1 MRELSKALSYSFT
14 TKHKYLHLRFLYRNI
29 SMKNY
34 SQIEA
39 RLQQELIVLK
49 NKKNKLSNIRL
60 ICFLIAVIFFI
71 IYATKDHFLSLIIA
85 FIAVFVLIILVVISS
100 KISSEFDYTKQAL
113 MIISQLFINDRD
125 DDYET
130 DNVQFDNVY
139 NKDLDILE
147 GKSLFNRINKT
158 QTRLGNNQLKTYLSN
173 LLLSKDEIIKR
184 QEAFKELSQKH
195 EWIVKFLTFSKRL
208 NMNQSALFK
217 YENRVFKNQAIRFI
231 PIIFASINIGV
242 FIYLVV
248 NGFPKKDVF
257 YWLVSAIVF
266 ANIIN
271 FIFRNQLAKLS
282 AYTNMKANELSN
294 LNEIFHHIEEENF
307 DTELNQT
314 IKKAFVTDNQKASV
328 LIKTISSSK
337 ETLDAANFPIVGFVL
352 NNLFLWRL
360 YYSIQFENE
369 VQKTVNK
376 IEPWLQQFASLEA
389 FVSFAIFNDK
399 FSDFSTP
406 TISNEPY
413 QLNLKKAYH
422 PLLEESIAV
431 KNNFETNR
439 PNNIAIITGANM
451 AGKSTFL
458 RTVGT
463 NLVLAMNGANVSAEE
478 MIFYPMNLFTSIRTV
493 DNLSSG
499 DSYFKNEINKL
510 KILIDRLEEKI
521 PHYIILDEILK
532 GTNSEDKLIGSQKFL
547 VKLMNMPTQL
557 VGFIATHDLE
567 LTKLENDFPAHIINY
582 CFELKNIDNNYLSDY
597 KLRKGT
603 TKMMNAIF
611 LMKQFRII
619 D

>member
-1 MRELSKALSYSFT
+1 
-14 TKHKYLHLRFLYRNI
+14 
-29 SMKNY
+29 MKNY

-184 QEAFKELSQKH
+184 QEAFKEKKKKH

-217 YENRVFKNQAIRFI
+217 YENRVFKNQTIRFI

>member
-1 MRELSKALSYSFT
+1 
-14 TKHKYLHLRFLYRNI
+14 
-29 SMKNY
+29 MKNY
-34 SQIEA
+34 NQIEA
-39 RLQQELIVLK
+39 RLQQELAILK

-60 ICFLIAVIFFI
+60 VCFVIVVIFFV
-71 IYATKDHFLSLIIA
+71 IYATKDHFLSLAIA
-85 FIAVFVLIILVVISS
+85 GIFFIALIILVVISS
-100 KISSEFDYTKQAL
+100 KTSLEFDYTKQAL
-113 MIISQLFINDRD
+113 TIISQLYINDRN
-125 DDYET
+125 DDYDA
-130 DNVQFDNVY
+130 DNTEFENVY

-147 GKSLFNRINKT
+147 GNSLFNRINKT

-173 LLLSKDEIIKR
+173 LLLSKNEIIKR
-184 QEAFKELSQKH
+184 QEAFKELSLKH

-208 NMNQSALFK
+208 NMNQSAIFK
-217 YENRVFKNQAIRFI
+217 YENRVFENQLIRFI
-231 PIIFASINIGV
+231 PIIFTVINIGI
-242 FIYLVV
+242 FIYLVF
-248 NGFPKKDVF
+248 NGFPKQHVF
-257 YWLVSAIVF
+257 YWLVSAVALASIV
-266 ANIIN
+266 N
-271 FIFRNQLAKLS
+271 FIFRNQLAKVS
-282 AYTNMKANELSN
+282 AYTNMKADELGN
-294 LNEIFHHIEEENF
+294 LNEIFHHIEEEDF
-307 DTELNQT
+307 QAELNQT
-314 IKKAFVTDNQKASV
+314 IKKAFVTDNQKASH

-337 ETLDAANFPIVGFVL
+337 ETLDAVSFPIVGFVL

-369 VQKTVNK
+369 VQKTVHK
-376 IEPWLQQFASLEA
+376 IEPWLQQFATLEA

-399 FSDFSTP
+399 FSNFTTP
-406 TISNEPY
+406 LISDEPY
-413 QLNLKKAYH
+413 HLNLKNAYH
-422 PLLEESIAV
+422 LLLEESIAV
-431 KNNFETNR
+431 KNNFETNK

-463 NLVLAMNGANVSAEE
+463 NLVLAMNGANVSADE
-478 MIFYPMNLFTSIRTV
+478 MFFYPMNLFTSIRTV

-510 KILIDRLEEKI
+510 KILIDRLEAEI

-567 LTKLENDFPAHIINY
+567 LTKLENEFPTHIINY

>member
-1 MRELSKALSYSFT
+1 
-14 TKHKYLHLRFLYRNI
+14 
-29 SMKNY
+29 MKNY

-242 FIYLVV
+242 FIYLAV

-271 FIFRNQLAKLS
+271 FIFRHKLAKVS
-282 AYTNMKANELSN
+282 AYTNMKADELSN

-307 DTELNQT
+307 NTELNQT

-413 QLNLKKAYH
+413 QLNLKNAYH

-439 PNNIAIITGANM
+439 PNNIAIITGAN
-451 AGKSTFL
+451 
-458 RTVGT
+458 
-463 NLVLAMNGANVSAEE
+463 
-478 MIFYPMNLFTSIRTV
+478 
-493 DNLSSG
+493 
-499 DSYFKNEINKL
+499 
-510 KILIDRLEEKI
+510 
-521 PHYIILDEILK
+521 
-532 GTNSEDKLIGSQKFL
+532 
-547 VKLMNMPTQL
+547 
-557 VGFIATHDLE
+557 
-567 LTKLENDFPAHIINY
+567 
-582 CFELKNIDNNYLSDY
+582 
-597 KLRKGT
+597 
-603 TKMMNAIF
+603 
-611 LMKQFRII
+611 
-619 D
+619 